1 MESKSRFYA
10 NLSHELRTP
19 LMLILNP
26 LERLLSAQDFSP
38 SNRKLV
44 ETIHQAGLSLE
55 KIIRQILDI
64 EKLDSGLI
72 QAQYEAVNAS
82 SYFKQLLGQFDSLID
97 ANKIQC
103 QWEVQIPEDEYWMM
117 DKEKIRQILHNLL
130 SNALKFVDKEVKVQ
144 VGEEGNEYLIR
155 VQDDGPGISSE
166 EPSKIFDRYYQLD
179 QNLKG
184 LGLGLGICKE
194 LVEILGGEMGL
205 VSRAGYGS
213 VFRVKIPYERI
224 QKPSV
229 LQADI
234 HTARILIVEDNVR
247 VREYL
252 EEILGEQYRVYSVPN
267 VVEATTFLTELD
279 LVITDLMMQAED
291 GLALVQKIKS
301 NPETQSIPVV
311 MLTAR
316 GEDEIKLTALRIG
329 VDDYLVM
336 PFKEEELKVRINN
349 LLFNYNQRQKLAQKP
364 SADQSWLWE
373 FEMYVSEHYA
383 DSTLSVPVLCD
394 RFSMSEST
402 LLRNLK
408 RLTGLS
414 PQQYI
419 LEVRLKKAYALLES
433 QAYVSVQQVA
443 VKCGYKDAKSF
454 SRAFKLRYGI
464 LPSALL

>member
-1 MESKSRFYA
+1 
-10 NLSHELRTP
+10 
-19 LMLILNP
+19 
-26 LERLLSAQDFSP
+26 
-38 SNRKLV
+38 
-44 ETIHQAGLSLE
+44 
-55 KIIRQILDI
+55 
-64 EKLDSGLI
+64 
-72 QAQYEAVNAS
+72 
-82 SYFKQLLGQFDSLID
+82 
-97 ANKIQC
+97 
-103 QWEVQIPEDEYWMM
+103 
-117 DKEKIRQILHNLL
+117 
-130 SNALKFVDKEVKVQ
+130 
-144 VGEEGNEYLIR
+144 
-155 VQDDGPGISSE
+155 
-166 EPSKIFDRYYQLD
+166 
-179 QNLKG
+179 
-184 LGLGLGICKE
+184 
-194 LVEILGGEMGL
+194 MGL